1 MLIASNSTAIV
12 AKYDHGADH
21 DPRDR
26 GCAKKKEPHQERS
39 TAEPQPHAARKHP
52 TCNHLNMEARTFEF
66 ARHPKTGG
74 GKTKAPRDES
84 ARNLVRN
91 PKGAN
96 MATAS
101 VR

>member
-1 MLIASNSTAIV
+1 MIHAIV
-12 AKYDHGADH
+12 VVPKRKNRIRSGAPLSH
-21 DPRDR
+21 SRTRP
-26 GCAKKKEPHQERS
+26 
-39 TAEPQPHAARKHP
+39 RKHP